1 VSTIRVSTAALQAE
15 FGGCWV
21 ALKDGNVVEARRSPY
36 ELIQALKERD
46 ISDTTIVRV
55 PAADEPEIVGIG

>member
-1 VSTIRVSTAALQAE
+1 
-15 FGGCWV
+15 
-21 ALKDGNVVEARRSPY
+21 VEARRSPY